1 MEIIKF
7 IIYLSIYLG
16 ILATTFFV
24 LTYVSDKKKKRQLF
38 KDSEL
43 PKISVLIPAFN
54 EQDSI
59 KDTIN
64 SILDSDYPKN
74 KFEVIFIND
83 GSRDQT
89 LERAKEIENKN
100 LKILTKPNGG
110 KATALNLG
118 IKKAKG
124 EIIFTMDA
132 DTNVPK
138 NSMKQMTRYF
148 KDPGVMSVTPGMLIE
163 KPKTILQRVQH
174 MEYLTGIF
182 LRKTFSILN
191 AVHITPGA
199 FSAYRKSFFDKYGGY
214 EEDNITEDL
223 EIALRIQ
230 YKGYKIENSPESQA
244 YTIAPGKFA
253 ELLKQRRRW
262 YTGLIKNMWRYKRLF
277 GKKYGDLG
285 MFILP
290 VAWMGIIFA
299 LTIAIYYFI
308 NTIIQIRDEILFY
321 QTVNYDFGS
330 LFNLNFY
337 FIERLFFKLAT
348 NTTVWFVFLFIFI
361 IAGYLFYASKKTGR
375 ISNLAIN
382 LPLFFLLFS
391 ILFSFWWMVS
401 VIYVAFNRSVSW
413 K

>member
-1 MEIIKF
+1 MEIIRF
-7 IIYLSIYLG
+7 IIYASIYLG
-16 ILATTFFV
+16 IIATTFFI
-24 LTYVSDKKKKRQLF
+24 LTYISDKKREKQLF

-54 EQDSI
+54 EESSI
-59 KDTIN
+59 KETIK
-64 SILDSDYPKN
+64 SILASNYPKD

-83 GSRDQT
+83 GSTDKT
-89 LERAKEIENKN
+89 LEKAKEIKHKN
-100 LKILTKPNGG
+100 LKILSKPNGG

-118 IKKAKG
+118 IKKATG
-124 EIIFTMDA
+124 EIVFTMDA

-138 NSMKQMTRYF
+138 HSMKQMVRYF
-148 KDPGVMSVTPGMLIE
+148 KDPEVMSVTPGMLIE
-163 KPKTILQRVQH
+163 KPKSILQRVQH
-174 MEYLTGIF
+174 IEYLTGIF

-244 YTIAPGKFA
+244 YTIAPAKFV

-262 YTGLIKNMWRYKRLF
+262 YTGLIKNMWRYKKLF
-277 GKKYGDLG
+277 GKEYGDLG

-290 VAWMGIIFA
+290 VAWMGIAFA
-299 LTIAIYYFI
+299 LTIAIYYFFHSI
-308 NTIIQIRDEILFY
+308 VKIHEEILFY
-321 QTVNYDFGS
+321 RSVNYDFG
-330 LFNLNFY
+330 NIIDMNMY
-337 FIERLFFKLAT
+337 FLERLFFKLASNPT
-348 NTTVWFVFLFIFI
+348 FLFVFLFIFI
-361 IAGYLFYASKKTGR
+361 IAGYLIYASKKTGK

-382 LPLFFLLFS
+382 LPLFFVLFS
-391 ILFSFWWMVS
+391 ILFSFWWMISIV
-401 VIYVAFNRSVSW
+401 YVVFNKTISW